1 MRKILYTLFFV
12 FCFAGIGVAQTTN
25 YQVYSVFVMSI
36 ARYSSW
42 PASTGDF
49 KITVIGKSKVY
60 EELSRV
66 SQTKDVNGKKIVVSQ
81 ADDVSQIGDCNIVYV
96 SDNKSSTLDEI
107 AKKFEG
113 KPVMI
118 ITEREGLY
126 KKGASFSFVIIEES
140 KLRFDINKT
149 DLEKKQIKISQ
160 SLTGLANLVI

>member
-1 MRKILYTLFFV
+1 MKKTLYTLLFV
-12 FCFAGIGVAQTTN
+12 FCFAASALAQTTN

-42 PASTGDF
+42 PTSSGDF

-60 EELSRV
+60 DELLRV
-66 SQTKDVNGKKIVVSQ
+66 SQTKDVNGKKIVVTL
-81 ADDVSQIGDCNIVYV
+81 ADDVSQIGDCNIVYI

-107 AKKFEG
+107 VKKFDG

-140 KLRFDINKT
+140 KLRFDINKS

-160 SLTGLANLVI
+160 NLTTLANLVI

>member
-1 MRKILYTLFFV
+1 MKKTLYTFLFV
-12 FCFAGIGVAQTTN
+12 FCFAVVSVAQTTN

-42 PASTGDF
+42 PASNGDF

-60 EELSRV
+60 DELLRV
-66 SQTKDVNGKKIVVSQ
+66 SQTKDVNGKKIVVTL
-81 ADDVSQIGDCNIVYV
+81 AEDISQIGDCNIVYI

-126 KKGASFSFVIIEES
+126 KKGASFSFVVIDES

>member
-1 MRKILYTLFFV
+1 MKKILYTLLFV
-12 FCFAGIGVAQTTN
+12 FCFTGIGTAQTTN

-42 PASTGDF
+42 PASAGEF
-49 KITVIGKSKVY
+49 KITVIGKSKDY
-60 EELSRV
+60 DELLKV

-81 ADDVSQIGDCNIVYV
+81 AEDVSQIGDCNIVYV
-96 SDNKSSTLDEI
+96 SDNKSGTLDEI

-126 KKGASFSFVIIEES
+126 KKGASFSFVITEDS

-149 DLEKKQIKISQ
+149 DLDKKQIKISQ
-160 SLTGLANLVI
+160 NLTSLANVVI

>member
-1 MRKILYTLFFV
+1 MKKTLYTFLFV
-12 FCFAGIGVAQTTN
+12 FCFVATSVAQTTN

-42 PASTGDF
+42 PASAGDF

-60 EELSRV
+60 DELLRV
-66 SQTKDVNGKKIVVSQ
+66 SQTKDVNGKKIIVSL
-81 ADDVSQIGDCNIVYV
+81 ADDVSQIGDCNIVYI

-107 AKKFEG
+107 SKKFEG
-113 KPVMI
+113 QPVMI

-140 KLRFDINKT
+140 KLRFDINKS

-160 SLTGLANLVI
+160 SLTALANLVI

>member
-1 MRKILYTLFFV
+1 MKKILYTLLVV
-12 FCFAGIGVAQTTN
+12 FCFAGIGKAQTTN
-25 YQVYSVFVMSI
+25 YQVYSVFVVSI

-60 EELSRV
+60 DELLKV

-81 ADDVSQIGDCNIVYV
+81 AEDISQIGDCNIVYV
-96 SDNKSSTLDEI
+96 SDNKSGDLDDI

-126 KKGASFSFVIIEES
+126 KKGASLSFVVIEN

-149 DLEKKQIKISQ
+149 GLEKRQIKISQ
-160 SLTGLANLVI
+160 SLTALANLVI

>member
-1 MRKILYTLFFV
+1 MKKALYTFLFI
-12 FCFAGIGVAQTTN
+12 FCFAAASVAQTTN

-42 PASTGDF
+42 PTSAGDF

-60 EELSRV
+60 DELLRV
-66 SQTKDVNGKKIVVSQ
+66 SQTKDVNGKKIVVTQ
-81 ADDVSQIGDCNIVYV
+81 AEDLSQIGDCNIVYV

-140 KLRFDINKT
+140 KLRFDINKS

-160 SLTGLANLVI
+160 SLTALANLVI